1 MNIRYSFHL
10 LSLALLMLL
19 SSCQSDFLKEYS
31 QDMSRAQTPTDLNEL
46 MMGDCLLPLGLASI
60 HDSYYSIENANYAV
74 LHFMSDE
81 L

>member
-31 QDMSRAQTPTDLNEL
+31 QDMSRAQTPTDLNE
-46 MMGDCLLPLGLASI
+46 
-60 HDSYYSIENANYAV
+60 
-74 LHFMSDE
+74 
-81 L
+81 